1 VNHQPNTL
9 RALAFMLVG
18 MLTIP
23 LVDVF
28 AKFLGQQSVP
38 ILMMVWSRFFFG
50 AIAALPFVLM
60 RTGAQGL
67 TSQHPKLQAL
77 RTFFLI
83 GGTTF
88 FFAGLLYLP
97 SADTLALYFINPILI
112 TAMSPL
118 LLGERVD
125 IQRWLM
131 VFVGFIGVLIVIRP
145 GFQALN
151 LGVVFG
157 LAAGFCGACYAI
169 VTKRM
174 SGRVD
179 AIAMNFQT
187 CLFGAVP
194 LTLALPFFWVTPN
207 ASQWGMLIGIGAVAI
222 LSHVMIA
229 RAYDQADASLISP
242 LAYTEMIN
250 AVAFG
255 WFFFAD
261 FPDSYTFLGVA
272 ILIGSAIYIS
282 ARERKREIVTSA
294 S

>member
-97 SADTLALYFINPILI
+97 IADTLALYFINPILI

-151 LGVVFG
+151 LGRVLCDCHQAHVWQGRCDCHEFSD
-157 LAAGFCGACYAI
+157 LLVWRCATDAG
-169 VTKRM
+169 
-174 SGRVD
+174 
-179 AIAMNFQT
+179 
-187 CLFGAVP
+187 
-194 LTLALPFFWVTPN
+194 
-207 ASQWGMLIGIGAVAI
+207 ASI
-222 LSHVMIA
+222 
-229 RAYDQADASLISP
+229 
-242 LAYTEMIN
+242 
-250 AVAFG
+250 
-255 WFFFAD
+255 
-261 FPDSYTFLGVA
+261 FLGNA
-272 ILIGSAIYIS
+272 
-282 ARERKREIVTSA
+282 KRITMGHAHWHWRRCHSQPRHDCA
-294 S
+294 GL